1 MSNNEWDVFKES
13 VKPIKKEGT
22 AKTIVKK
29 ITPRTTSKQTIK
41 SITADLETVLSKE
54 WGSLEKNTHKK
65 ILKNQIRISKK
76 LDLHGRSVE
85 ESKIAVLKFIN
96 DNFETQNRLLLIIC
110 GKGKRLDVN
119 HGWQG
124 TGILNKKIPDWL
136 NSKALFNKVLWFDY
150 ARPNQGGKGAYIV
163 YLKKLKNKLS

>member
-1 MSNNEWDVFKES
+1 MNDNEWDVFKES
-13 VKPIKKEGT
+13 VRPIKKEGT
-22 AKTIVKK
+22 AKTIIKK
-29 ITPRTTSKQTIK
+29 ITPRTTSNQTTRT
-41 SITADLETVLSKE
+41 TADLETVLSSE
-54 WGSLEKNTHKK
+54 WGNLEKNTHKK
-65 ILKNQIRISKK
+65 ILKNQIKISKK
-76 LDLHGRSVE
+76 LDLHGKSVE
-85 ESKIAVLKFIN
+85 ESKIAVLKFITN
-96 DNFETQNRLLLIIC
+96 NFETQNRLLLIIC
-110 GKGKRLDVN
+110 GKGKRLGVT

>member
-1 MSNNEWDVFKES
+1 MNDNEWDVFKES

-22 AKTIVKK
+22 AKTIIKK
-29 ITPRTTSKQTIK
+29 ITPGTASNQTTRTI
-41 SITADLETVLSKE
+41 ADLETVLSSE
-54 WGSLEKNTHKK
+54 WGNLEKNTHKK
-65 ILKNQIRISKK
+65 ILKNQIKISKK
-76 LDLHGRSVE
+76 LDLHGKSVE
-85 ESKIAVLKFIN
+85 ESKIEVLKFIS

-110 GKGKRLDVN
+110 GKGKRLGVT

-163 YLKKLKNKLS
+163 YLKKLKNEFS

>member
-1 MSNNEWDVFKES
+1 MNDNEWDVFKES
-13 VKPIKKEGT
+13 VRPIKKEGT
-22 AKTIVKK
+22 AKTIIKK
-29 ITPRTTSKQTIK
+29 ITPRTTSNQTTRT
-41 SITADLETVLSKE
+41 TADLETVLSRE
-54 WGSLEKNTHKK
+54 WGNLEKNTHKK
-65 ILKNQIRISKK
+65 ILKNQIKISKK

-85 ESKIAVLKFIN
+85 ESKIAVLKFIT

-110 GKGKRLDVN
+110 GKGKRLDVT

-163 YLKKLKNKLS
+163 YLKKLKNELS

>member
-1 MSNNEWDVFKES
+1 MSDNEWDVFKES
-13 VKPIKKEGT
+13 VRPIKKEGT
-22 AKTIVKK
+22 AKTILKK
-29 ITPRTTSKQTIK
+29 ITPRTTSNQTTRT
-41 SITADLETVLSKE
+41 TADLETVLSRE
-54 WGSLEKNTHKK
+54 WGNLEKNTHKK
-65 ILKNQIRISKK
+65 ILKNQIKISKK
-76 LDLHGRSVE
+76 LDLHGKSVE
-85 ESKIAVLKFIN
+85 ESKIEVLKFIS

-110 GKGKRLDVN
+110 GKGKRLDVT

-163 YLKKLKNKLS
+163 YLKKLKNELG

>member
-1 MSNNEWDVFKES
+1 MSDNEWDVFKES
-13 VKPIKKEGT
+13 VRPIKKEGT
-22 AKTIVKK
+22 AKTFLKK
-29 ITPRTTSKQTIK
+29 ITPRTTSNQTTRT
-41 SITADLETVLSKE
+41 TADLETVLSRE
-54 WGSLEKNTHKK
+54 WGNLEKNTHKK
-65 ILKNQIRISKK
+65 ILKNQIKISKK

-163 YLKKLKNKLS
+163 YLKKLKNELS

>member
-1 MSNNEWDVFKES
+1 MNDKEWDVFKES

-22 AKTIVKK
+22 AKTIIKK
-29 ITPRTTSKQTIK
+29 ITPKKTLNQTTRIN
-41 SITADLETVLSKE
+41 ADLETVLSKE

-65 ILKNQIRISKK
+65 ILKNKIKISKK

-85 ESKIAVLKFIN
+85 ESKIAVFKFITN
-96 DNFETQNRLLLIIC
+96 NLETHNRLLLIIC
-110 GKGKRLDVN
+110 GKGERLDVT

-150 ARPNQGGKGAYIV
+150 ARPDQGGKGAYIV